1 MRTLLVDNHDSYTYN
16 VFHLLAAASGEEP
29 VVVNNDAVSWRVLSR
44 SRFDAFVLSPGP
56 GRPERWHDFGVCRDI
71 LRYSEVPV
79 LGICLGHQGIG
90 NLLEGGV
97 ASAPQPMHGRLS
109 HVRHRGTGI
118 FAGVP
123 QDFSVVRYHSLAITG
138 PVGPEG
144 HVVAWAD
151 DGVVMGV
158 EHDIRPMWGVQF
170 HPESIATEFGD
181 RIARNF
187 FELAG
192 RSASSETHSVPT
204 SARPSQD
211 PRRRRAE
218 NSSQSGVFGPSTGV
232 ARGSVAAGVAE
243 MAELAGAGRGWT
255 ALSRTLEGAAPTE
268 HLYERLFGDAET
280 SFWLDSADAPTWLA
294 QCSYMGTSAGP
305 GERHLSYDVDAAATT
320 IRTPAGEEVRHG
332 SIFELLEHE
341 MADIHAETPI
351 GVDRGLIGGYV
362 GYLGYELKADCGSA
376 NAHSSDLPDAALMFA
391 NRLVAVDHARRR
403 THVFALVA
411 NEVDGPKT
419 GPSDGF
425 SARRH
430 DASAEREAQM
440 AWLEAA
446 TRLAAAAICDPPTER
461 PLDPP
466 TEPGAEITFRCGRGR
481 ARYLA
486 DIERS
491 QAELAA
497 GESYE
502 ICLTDQIS
510 TDASPDPFALYRR
523 LRRSNPAPFAAF
535 LRFGD
540 TAIVSSSPERFLSV
554 GRDGAVQARPIKG
567 TISRA
572 EDPAEDAA
580 RRAELAADEKTRA
593 EHLMIVDLLRNDLGR
608 VSEVDSVRV
617 PDLMVV
623 EPYATVHQVVST
635 VTGQL
640 EAGRSPVECV
650 RNCFPG
656 GSMTGAP
663 KERTMEIIDELEDEA
678 RGVYS
683 GAIGYFGID
692 GAVDLSIVIR
702 TIVIRPGRTTI
713 GAGGAIVMQSD
724 PEEEFDEILLKARA
738 PMAAI
743 ARTVTGRSDE
753 AAWSVELEPRAGAE
767 RAAVIGVAGAAAGA
781 AAAGGDGVAGSA
793 NAA

>member
-29 VVVNNDAVSWRVLSR
+29 EVVNNDAVSWRVLSR
-44 SRFDAFVLSPGP
+44 SKFDAFVLSPGP

-90 NLLEGGV
+90 NLLEGPV

-109 HVRHRGTGI
+109 RVRHRGTGI

-144 HVVAWAD
+144 RVVAWAD
-151 DGVVMGV
+151 DDVVMGV
-158 EHDIRPMWGVQF
+158 EHESRPMWGVQF

-187 FELAG
+187 FALAE
-192 RSASSETHSVPT
+192 RPASGTTHFIPEP
-204 SARPSQD
+204 ARRTQD
-211 PRRRRAE
+211 PRRRAE
-218 NSSQSGVFGPSTGV
+218 SAGRTGASGSTAGV
-232 ARGSVAAGVAE
+232 ARRAE
-243 MAELAGAGRGWT
+243 SDWTVLA
-255 ALSRTLEGAAPTE
+255 RTLEGAAPTE
-268 HLYERLFGDAET
+268 HLYERLFADAET

-305 GERHLSYDVDAAATT
+305 GERRLSYEVDTATTT

-332 SIFELLEHE
+332 SIFDLLDGELAGLR
-341 MADIHAETPI
+341 AEAPS
-351 GVDRGLIGGYV
+351 GVDRGLVAGYV
-362 GYLGYELKADCGSA
+362 GYLGYELKADCGSS
-376 NAHSSDLPDAALMFA
+376 NVHSSDLPDAALMLA
-391 NRLVAVDHARRR
+391 NRVVAVDHARRR
-403 THVFALVA
+403 THAFALTRVA
-411 NEVDGPKT
+411 
-419 GPSDGF
+419 
-425 SARRH
+425 
-430 DASAEREAQM
+430 DAAEREA
-440 AWLEAA
+440 AESWLEET
-446 TRLAAAAICDPPTER
+446 TRLAAAAICDPPEER

-466 TEPGAEITFRCGRGR
+466 TEPGGHVTFHCGRGR

-502 ICLTDQIS
+502 VCLTDQIS

-554 GRDGAVQARPIKG
+554 GRDGEVQARPIKG
-567 TISRA
+567 TVSRA
-572 EDPAEDAA
+572 EDPAEDVA

-608 VSEVDSVRV
+608 VSEVNSVGV

-635 VTGQL
+635 VTGRL
-640 EAGRSPVECV
+640 KAGRTAVECV

-663 KERTMEIIDELEDEA
+663 KERTMEIIDELEAEA

-683 GAIGYFGID
+683 GAIGYFGVD

-743 ARTVTGRSDE
+743 ARTVTGRGDE
-753 AAWSVELEPRAGAE
+753 TAWSVELEPD
-767 RAAVIGVAGAAAGA
+767 AA
-781 AAAGGDGVAGSA
+781 VAGSA
-793 NAA
+793 GAA